1 MKESHVS
8 EAVFSRTYGA
18 GKDLVFLHGWGMNSG
33 AFSSFIPYLEN
44 DWRVTVIDLPGFGNS
59 REHLPHPYNV
69 ETLAAALAH
78 CLPEKCVIAGWSLGG
93 MVAQQLALTLP
104 DSVSA
109 IITIASTP
117 RFIGG
122 AGWPGI
128 EPGLLAQF
136 EDQLET
142 DYRKTLDRF
151 LAIQAMGS
159 DTARQD
165 IKAIKKQI
173 TAHPDPAPHALKEG
187 LKLLSTE
194 DLRSRIGRIIQPTL
208 RLYGRLDSLVPTSG
222 IDMICNLH
230 PQSDTVVLPHAAHA
244 PFISHPQQTADVITQ
259 FMMSLSSSRKVS

>member
-1 MKESHVS
+1 MIDSHVS
-8 EAVFSRTYGA
+8 DTVFSRTHGA

-59 REHLPHPYNV
+59 REHVPDPYNV
-69 ETLAAALAH
+69 DTIAASLEGK
-78 CLPEKCVIAGWSLGG
+78 LPEDCVVAGWSLGG
-93 MVAQQLALTLP
+93 MVAQQLALSLP
-104 DSVSA
+104 ETVSGV
-109 IITIASTP
+109 ITIASTP

-128 EPGLLAQF
+128 APDLLSQF
-136 EDQLET
+136 ESQLET

-165 IKAIKKQI
+165 IKAIKTHI

-187 LKLLSTE
+187 LKLLSSE
-194 DLRSRIGRIIQPTL
+194 DLRPRIGRITQPTL

-222 IDMICNLH
+222 IDMICQLH

-244 PFISHPQQTADVITQ
+244 PFISHPQQTADIITQ
-259 FMMSLSSSRKVS
+259 FMASLSHRRKAS